1 MPNWHQPLNADP
13 FDGGENRVNWE
24 AVGAIGEV
32 IGALGVILTLGYL
45 ARQIRQNSAVVRSAT
60 RQAISTT
67 QAEVGFRLAENA
79 ELRSA
84 ALQYTNLESS
94 VPEKELAGHFYL
106 RAVLRTYENQ
116 YHQHVDGTFD
126 DSIWVGYRNSMAQN
140 FASPSIREFWQAHRS
155 LYSSEFAAFIESDL
169 LDVSAPPP
177 AV

>member
-1 MPNWHQPLNADP
+1 
-13 FDGGENRVNWE
+13 VNWE

-32 IGALGVILTLGYL
+32 VGAFGVILTLGYL
-45 ARQIRQNSAVVRSAT
+45 AIQIRQNSAVVRSAT

-84 ALQYTNLESS
+84 ALHYTNLEST
-94 VPEKELAGHFYL
+94 VRETELAAHFYL

-126 DSIWVGYRNSMAQN
+126 DSIWSGYRNSMAQS
-140 FASPSIREFWQAHRS
+140 FTSPATREFWEAHRS
-155 LYSSEFAAFIESDL
+155 LYSPEFAEFIESDL
-169 LDVSAPPP
+169 LAASALPP